1 MMRRDIVFG
10 AAAFVGGAFIV
21 GVAVNGLLD
30 HLSVPRAAVI
40 EANAVPTIRL
50 ARANAAVEPSAV
62 VEPKAAVD
70 LRAAVEPK
78 AADPSKPTDIKSI
91 IVRTVPIA
99 PERAQPALPY
109 AGEIA
114 RTAKPLPAIIYSG
127 KANDVT
133 ASIAPSAGRP
143 AQAKEINRNPPK
155 AEEGPFGP
163 TQIERVKTA
172 LRLTPEQETHWPA
185 VEAELRAIAKQ
196 LPKKVDSKKQT
207 KIAIAPESAD
217 RLRWAATPLIMS
229 LRADQKETVRFIAR
243 SMGLDEVASAI

>member
-1 MMRRDIVFG
+1 MMRRNIAFG
-10 AAAFVGGAFIV
+10 TVAFVGGAFVV
-21 GVAVNGLLD
+21 GALVNGLLD
-30 HLSVPRAAVI
+30 HLSGPRATAV
-40 EANAVPTIRL
+40 EASAMPTVRI

-62 VEPKAAVD
+62 VEPKP
-70 LRAAVEPK
+70 AVELRTTDS
-78 AADPSKPTDIKSI
+78 AKPTDIKAI

-109 AGEIA
+109 AGEVA
-114 RTAKPLPAIIYSG
+114 RKTQALPAIIYSG

-133 ASIAPSAGRP
+133 ASIAPSAARP
-143 AQAKEINRNPPK
+143 APAKEASRNPPK
-155 AEEGPFGP
+155 AEEGPFSP
-163 TQIERVKTA
+163 AQIERVRTA
-172 LRLTPEQETHWPA
+172 LRLTPEQETLWPA

-229 LRADQKETVRFIAR
+229 LREDQKQTARFIAR
-243 SMGLDEVASAI
+243 SMGLDEVAAAI

>member
-1 MMRRDIVFG
+1 MIRRESIFG
-10 AAAFVGGAFIV
+10 AAGFVGGAFVV
-21 GVAVNGLLD
+21 GVLVNGLLD
-30 HLSVPRAAVI
+30 YLSGPRETAI
-40 EANAVPTIRL
+40 EASAMPTVRI

-62 VEPKAAVD
+62 VEPKQAVE
-70 LRAAVEPK
+70 LRAAAEP
-78 AADPSKPTDIKSI
+78 AKPTDIKSI

-114 RTAKPLPAIIYSG
+114 RKTQALPAIIYSG

-133 ASIAPSAGRP
+133 ASIAPSRP
-143 AQAKEINRNPPK
+143 AAAKEASRTPPK
-155 AEEGPFGP
+155 AEEGPFSP
-163 TQIERVKTA
+163 AQIERVKTA
-172 LRLTPEQETHWPA
+172 LRLTPEQETLWPA

-207 KIAIAPESAD
+207 KIAIAPASAD

-229 LRADQKETVRFIAR
+229 LREDQKQTVRFIAR